1 MIDVED
7 ARQLVGD
14 ITKLEL
20 ELVVKTY
27 KPSTF
32 LGYYAC
38 KEQEGPIPNTI
49 GETISSSTSTF
60 TDEDGCVY
68 IFDKTTGEVLHKIPS
83 TNPTK
88 KVVSFSKYVGSDVK
102 FFWECRTKESLLQS
116 LASIDGYVTSNKTS
130 KASDMLVKAM
140 ESDCFNKTQLKLFSY
155 ILDNLIGWNE
165 YIGNLD
171 DLTAS
176 GVDAKYINRTLKEL
190 SPHAIRIVERNKPFK
205 GDIVI
210 QVNPFYGWKGDNE
223 YRTSMLK
230 SWYRTLASHQDSDN
244 NRD

>member
-68 IFDKTTGEVLHKIPS
+68 IFDKTTGEVLHKLPS

-88 KVVSFSKYVGSDVK
+88 KVVSLMLNSFGNAEQK
-102 FFWECRTKESLLQS
+102 
-116 LASIDGYVTSNKTS
+116 
-130 KASDMLVKAM
+130 KACFKALPL
-140 ESDCFNKTQLKLFSY
+140 S
-155 ILDNLIGWNE
+155 
-165 YIGNLD
+165 
-171 DLTAS
+171 TA
-176 GVDAKYINRTLKEL
+176 
-190 SPHAIRIVERNKPFK
+190 
-205 GDIVI
+205 
-210 QVNPFYGWKGDNE
+210 
-223 YRTSMLK
+223 M
-230 SWYRTLASHQDSDN
+230 
-244 NRD
+244 